1 MSALVTVLQEVNI
14 VSSLHLQYAT
24 YCFQVCPSLSKLY
37 SIRTFSFPLTGL
49 AVPSS
54 WPKDPNTLAR
64 THHWPVVAPHQELS
78 GQLSKVVWI
87 KSPVPLD
94 IPGQRKSSPFW
105 VEGAVPGMMVVTALM
120 IVDLDGPNETL
131 PPQLSRLVWVVGEP
145 KRAALTRPVLVRRE
159 RRDFMVDRVDRETSS

>member
-1 MSALVTVLQEVNI
+1 
-14 VSSLHLQYAT
+14 
-24 YCFQVCPSLSKLY
+24 
-37 SIRTFSFPLTGL
+37 
-49 AVPSS
+49 
-54 WPKDPNTLAR
+54 
-64 THHWPVVAPHQELS
+64 VVAPHQELS

-159 RRDFMVDRVDRETSS
+159 RRNFMVEIELIAKPVREFKSSTADPHILWVDY